1 MPHKL
6 SSTHLINQGDT
17 SIYNPGTSTPAFT
30 DANFFKNC
38 GKTGATGTIQKFGCP
53 ICDLAMFIL
62 YKGGLS
68 NATKSNVYYAVWE
81 ATKKG
86 TDNAADFTAKGFTA
100 KIGSQSITVS
110 ITPIAD
116 VSVEAE
122 KGNICMM
129 RLEEGSNSHYVI
141 VDGHDSSASGFD
153 KYLVCDPDG
162 GVQKTLTKTMQKR
175 GFTVSAS
182 VITERYKLS

>member
-17 SIYNPGTSTPAFT
+17 SIYYPGTSTSAFT
-30 DANFFKNC
+30 DSNFYKKC
-38 GKTGATGTIQKFGCP
+38 GKTAAGGDIKQYGCA
-53 ICDLAMFIL
+53 ICALGMFIL

-68 NATKSNVYYAVWE
+68 NTTKSNVYYAVVE
-81 ATKKG
+81 ATTKG
-86 TDNAADFTAKGFTA
+86 TNNAADFTASGFTA
-100 KIGSQSITVS
+100 KIGSQSIGVT

-122 KGNICMM
+122 KGSICMM
-129 RLEEGSNSHYVI
+129 RLKQGSNSHYVI
-141 VDGHDSSASGFD
+141 VDGHNSSASNFD

-162 GVQKTLTKTMQKR
+162 GVQKTLTATMQKR
-175 GFTVSAS
+175 GFSVSAS